1 MLSEGTAVLQKA
13 WREGGM
19 YSHLWAK
26 PEVVPATSWHRPGG
40 SLKQTD
46 PACFGEPQGA
56 IYSRVDF
63 KHQVVV

>member
-1 MLSEGTAVLQKA
+1 
-13 WREGGM
+13 M